1 MKKII
6 SALLALCIVGGSIP
20 AAGKYAPD
28 SIVIAKAAD
37 IVESGK
43 CGENITYTIDSEG
56 LLTLSGKG
64 ATYEYGN
71 TAPYESPFCE
81 NQKIKKVIIESGIT
95 RINSCTFQAGY
106 FSSVIIPDTV
116 TIIDS
121 FAFEFCE
128 NLTSVN
134 IPDSVTTIEGSA
146 FSGCKSLK
154 SVTIPNSVVNL
165 GSAFE
170 WCESL
175 TAINIPDSVE
185 CIHNYTFWHC
195 ESLTSVTVPASVKE
209 IGEEAFGDCKSLKS
223 ITILNPDCSI
233 DTGKD
238 TICNYID
245 PDYQSRSIYNGVI
258 RGYRGSTAEAY
269 ANKHNYAFE
278 AIGEASSKPG
288 DINGDGVISS
298 VDASKVLIKFAEL
311 SSGAASGYVDKYDVD
326 GNKVVNAVDAS
337 LLLAYCAE
345 LAITPTLTLEAFLKA
360 NKK

>member
-1 MKKII
+1 MKNII
-6 SALLALCIVGGSIP
+6 SALLALCIVGGSLP

-28 SIVIAKAAD
+28 SIIIAKAAD

-43 CGENITYTIDSEG
+43 CGENITYTIDSNG

-106 FSSVIIPDTV
+106 FSSVIIPNTV
-116 TIIDS
+116 TIIDDC
-121 FAFEFCE
+121 AFDCCE

-134 IPDSVTTIEGSA
+134 IPDSVTTIGKNA
-146 FSGCKSLK
+146 FSDCTSLK
-154 SVTIPNSVVNL
+154 SVTIPNSVEYIYRY
-165 GSAFE
+165 AFE
-170 WCESL
+170 GCESL
-175 TAINIPDSVE
+175 S
-185 CIHNYTFWHC
+185 
-195 ESLTSVTVPASVKE
+195 SVTVPASVKS
-209 IGEEAFGDCKSLKS
+209 IDLYAFGECKALIS
-223 ITILNPDCSI
+223 ITILNPNCVI
-233 DTGKD
+233 DDRNIVCQKYGEEGSST
-238 TICNYID
+238 
-245 PDYQSRSIYNGVI
+245 YNGVI

-269 ANKHNYAFE
+269 ANKHNYTFE

-311 SSGAASGYVDKYDVD
+311 SSGAASGNVDKYDVD

-345 LAITPTLTLEAFLKA
+345 IAITPTLTLETFLKA